1 MGGGTKGPAMCSDA
15 AIKLDDA
22 LQRQRAR
29 AANHPHGQPGKVL
42 GCHGWSP
49 IMKALP
55 YLDYNNFWIIP
66 MAHALLYGVVR
77 SFWKLI
83 LTKPAA
89 GEQNACALERM

>member
-1 MGGGTKGPAMCSDA
+1 
-15 AIKLDDA
+15 
-22 LQRQRAR
+22 
-29 AANHPHGQPGKVL
+29 
-42 GCHGWSP
+42 
-49 IMKALP
+49 MKALP

-89 GEQNACALERM
+89 GEQNACALKRM